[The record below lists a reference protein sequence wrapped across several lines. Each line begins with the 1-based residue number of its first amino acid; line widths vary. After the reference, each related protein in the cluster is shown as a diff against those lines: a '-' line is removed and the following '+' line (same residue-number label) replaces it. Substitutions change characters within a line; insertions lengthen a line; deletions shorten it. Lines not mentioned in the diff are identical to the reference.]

1 MPPLLALCPARTL
14 VVSFAAVAP
23 AYRPVT
29 IDRFSKCNAASTT
42 TRTTTATITGRTSGN
57 SNDDNNNNNSKC
69 NSTTA
74 TTITTSCNQRR
85 SATTKIIIEDP
96 KSDYSQ
102 YTFPFQFQFQKY
114 ASPSAV
120 NKNQVK
126 SSHGGT
132 SKIKLQVA
140 SSTNCWPG
148 RPTGFPPSTPQLE
161 C

>member
-1 MPPLLALCPARTL
+1 MLCLLSSLSPARTL

-69 NSTTA
+69 NNNNDELQSKA
-74 TTITTSCNQRR
+74 FSNNKDHHRR
-85 SATTKIIIEDP
+85 P
-96 KSDYSQ
+96 KERLLAVSQ

-114 ASPSAV
+114 PSPSAV

>member
-1 MPPLLALCPARTL
+1 MLCLLSSLSPARTL

-57 SNDDNNNNNSKC
+57 SNGNNNNNSKC
-69 NSTTA
+69 NSRTA

-96 KSDYSQ
+96 KSDYLQSLS
-102 YTFPFQFQFQKY
+102 TRSRSSSSSK
-114 ASPSAV
+114 SI
-120 NKNQVK
+120 QVRA
-126 SSHGGT
+126 
-132 SKIKLQVA
+132 L
-140 SSTNCWPG
+140 
-148 RPTGFPPSTPQLE
+148 
-161 C
+161 